1 MSVLQ
6 AESCLEA
13 VGWGNWKAQLSCF
26 LSFKIHRLVAGPCA
40 RPENNY
46 FIYFVQ
52 FSICLWREGNSC
64 RGWAFI
70 GRSRSLTYFSFLYSI
85 PHVCPPSP
93 SLALFSLS
101 VLCSFPNQGWNVGPN
116 SEGATPNH
124 CTATEFPHLYPN
136 NRYIRQDQVRR

>member
-1 MSVLQ
+1 MSVLR

-52 FSICLWREGNSC
+52 FSICLWREGNSY
-64 RGWAFI
+64 RGWLFI
-70 GRSRSLTYFSFLYSI
+70 GRSRSLTYFSLLYSI
-85 PHVCPPSP
+85 PHVCSPSP
-93 SLALFSLS
+93 SLALFSLCCVAS
-101 VLCSFPNQGWNVGPN
+101 PTRDETWGPN

-136 NRYIRQDQVRR
+136 NRYIRRDRVRR